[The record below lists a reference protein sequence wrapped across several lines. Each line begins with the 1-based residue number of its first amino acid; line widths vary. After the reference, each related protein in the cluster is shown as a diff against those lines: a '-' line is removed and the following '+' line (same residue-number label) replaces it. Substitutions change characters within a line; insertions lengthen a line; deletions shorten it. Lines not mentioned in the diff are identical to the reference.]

1 MNTFTKKDARKA
13 LEDEQL
19 KNSANFVGKKAD
31 KYQEEER
38 KIEKSREI
46 VIYTAQEMGEETR
59 ELIGIKAREL
69 FGLGFYFDFRTDSS
83 LIAGA
88 ALAFN
93 GQYKDYSLRQKFE
106 EQKEEIHKIY
116 LWKIQ
121 KLGM

>member
-38 KIEKSREI
+38 KIEKAREL
-46 VIYTAQEMGEETR
+46 VVYTARELGNEEQ

-69 FGLGFYFDFRTDSS
+69 FGREFYFDFRTDSS

-93 GQYKDYSLRQKFE
+93 GEYKDYSLRQKFE
-106 EQKEEIHKIY
+106 DQKEEIHKIY
-116 LWKIQ
+116 LWKT
-121 KLGM
+121 KK